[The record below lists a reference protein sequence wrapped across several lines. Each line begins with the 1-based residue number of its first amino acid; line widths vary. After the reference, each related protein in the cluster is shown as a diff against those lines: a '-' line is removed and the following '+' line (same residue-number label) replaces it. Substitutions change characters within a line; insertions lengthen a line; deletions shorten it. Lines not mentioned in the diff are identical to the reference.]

1 MTKKTLAIILG
12 AVGGLVL
19 LIVLFVG
26 AIVGGVFYII
36 SHSEAA
42 QTARSFLQNNARLKQ
57 DIGEVKDFGSII
69 TGHIRNNDA
78 ELNIKVIG
86 ERRTA
91 NATVTLMYKEGHQWR
106 VTDATYRNEQGQT
119 VELLDK
125 YGMAP
130 PEQ

>member
-12 AVGGLVL
+12 VVGGLLLLVL
-19 LIVLFVG
+19 LFVG

-42 QTARSFLQNNARLKQ
+42 ATARSFLQSNAKLKE
-57 DIGEVKDFGSII
+57 DIGEVKEFGSII
-69 TGHIRNNDA
+69 TGSIKNNDA
-78 ELNIKVIG
+78 QLNIKVIG
-86 ERRTA
+86 ERRTV
-91 NATVTLMYKEGHQWR
+91 NATVVLMYRHSWR
-106 VTDATYRNEQGQT
+106 VTGATYRNEQGQT

-125 YGMAP
+125 YGPAP

>member
-12 AVGGLVL
+12 VIGGLAL
-19 LIVLFVG
+19 LIVLFAG

-42 QTARSFLQNNARLKQ
+42 TTARSFLQNNAKLKE
-57 DIGEVKDFGSII
+57 DIGAVKDFGSII

-86 ERRTA
+86 ERRTV
-91 NATVTLMYKEGHQWR
+91 NATVTLMYRHSWR
-106 VTDATYRNEQGQT
+106 VTGATYRNEQGQT

-125 YGMAP
+125 YGTAP
-130 PEQ
+130 PEH

>member
-12 AVGGLVL
+12 VVGGLLLLVL
-19 LIVLFVG
+19 LFVG

-42 QTARSFLQNNARLKQ
+42 ATARSFLQRNAKLKE
-57 DIGEVKDFGSII
+57 DIGEGKEFGSSIA
-69 TGHIRNNDA
+69 RRVKNNDPH
-78 ELNIKVIG
+78 LNNKG
-86 ERRTA
+86 SGDRRTV
-91 NATVTLMYKEGHQWR
+91 NATVVLMYRHSWR
-106 VTDATYRNEQGQT
+106 VTGATYRNEQGQT

-125 YGMAP
+125 YGTAP

>member
-12 AVGGLVL
+12 VVGGLVL
-19 LIVLFVG
+19 LVLLFIG

-42 QTARSFLQNNARLKQ
+42 ATAKSFLQSNAKLKA
-57 DIGEVKDFGSII
+57 DIGEVKEFGSII
-69 TGHIRNNDA
+69 TGSIKNNDA
-78 ELNIKVIG
+78 QLNIKVIG
-86 ERRTA
+86 QRRTV
-91 NATVTLMYKEGHQWR
+91 NATVVLMYRHSWR
-106 VTDATYRNEQGQT
+106 VTSATYRNEQGQT

-125 YGMAP
+125 YGTAP